1 MIIFINFV
9 LLKYIQMVKKFFIS
23 MLGTMAGFWLS
34 LIILVIG
41 GVFII
46 GALAAKTIMG
56 SSSDLKGDKI
66 LYLDL
71 SGSIGERQEQVS
83 VTDLLNMTDGQS
95 DDLSTILSAL
105 VLSREDKKIKGLY
118 INCGGSSLGI
128 ASRSEIVDELKKFK
142 QSGKFIY
149 AYGDNYEQGDY
160 YIASLADSVF
170 VNPVG
175 SINIHGLSASTV
187 FYKNLLDKLGIDVNV
202 VRVGSFKSAV
212 EPYLRMDMSEESRLQ
227 TSVFINNIWND
238 ITQSI
243 AEARNLKDPS
253 EVDSWAD
260 SLIFTWAPERYVANH
275 SVSAL
280 KYREEV
286 INSLRKVMKID
297 EDAEMPFITPA
308 EYVESKTVLTDN
320 SSKPHLAV
328 LYAVGEISDKGTDGI
343 IGDKMVSQIKELAD
357 DKNVKGLLLRV
368 NSPGGSAFASEQI
381 WKALENF
388 KLSGKPFYVSMGD
401 YAASGGYYISC
412 GADVV
417 YADASTLTGSIGI
430 FGIIPN
436 AHRLLTEK
444 IGLGYQTV
452 ESNKNANF
460 PSLFD
465 TPSQEQLSAMQ
476 TYVNR
481 GYDTFVSRVAAGR
494 HISVDSVKVIGGGR
508 VWDGKSAL
516 NLGLVDKL
524 GSMWSAIGDL
534 TDDLGLSS
542 TDIVCYPKLESTM
555 LETIIK
561 ESKKNLEIINETG
574 LTKEEIDAYRKFIV
588 KIQNMN
594 PVQSRMAPIILK

>member
-1 MIIFINFV
+1 
-9 LLKYIQMVKKFFIS
+9 MVKKFFIT

-41 GVFII
+41 GAFII
-46 GALAAKTIMG
+46 GALAAKTLIG
-56 SSSDLKGDKI
+56 STSSDIKGDKI

-71 SGSIGERQEQVS
+71 SGSIAERQQQMS
-83 VTDLLNMTDGQS
+83 VTDLLSMIDEPS
-95 DDLSTILSAL
+95 SDLSTILSAL
-105 VLSREDKKIKGLY
+105 VLSRDDKKIKGLY

-128 ASRSEIVDELKKFK
+128 ASRSEIVAELKKFK

-149 AYGDNYEQGDY
+149 AYADNYEQGDY
-160 YIASLADSVF
+160 YVASLADSIF

-187 FYKNLLDKLGIDVNV
+187 FYKNLLNKLGIDVNV

-212 EPYLRMDMSEESRLQ
+212 EPYIRMDMSAESRLQ
-227 TSVFINNIWND
+227 TSVFINNIWAD

-243 AEARNLKDPS
+243 AESRGLKSPAQVNL
-253 EVDSWAD
+253 WAD
-260 SLIFTWAPERYVANH
+260 SLIFTWSPDRYVTDNA
-275 SVSAL
+275 VSAL

-286 INSLRKVMKID
+286 KNSLRKKMKID
-297 EDAEMPFITPA
+297 DDAKIPFITPS
-308 EYVESKTVLTDN
+308 EYIEGKTVLSDN

-328 LYAVGEISDKGTDGI
+328 LYAVGEISDSGSEGI
-343 IGDKMVSQIKELAD
+343 IGEKMVDQINELAK

-381 WKALENF
+381 WNALENF
-388 KLSGKPFYVSMGD
+388 KLTGKPFYVSMGD

-412 GADVV
+412 GADEI

-430 FGIIPN
+430 FGVIPN
-436 AHRLLTEK
+436 AKRLLTEK

-460 PSLFD
+460 PSLFEA
-465 TPSQEQLSAMQ
+465 PSQEQLSAMQ

-481 GYDTFVSRVAAGR
+481 GYDTFVSRVASGR
-494 HISVDSVKVIGGGR
+494 SIPVDSVKAVGGGR
-508 VWDGKSAL
+508 IWDGKSAL

-524 GSMWSAIGDL
+524 GSMWSAINDM
-534 TDDLGLSS
+534 TNDLGLSS
-542 TDIVCYPKLESTM
+542 TDIVCYPKI
-555 LETIIK
+555 ETTVFETLLK
-561 ESKKNLEIINETG
+561 ESKKNLEATETG
-574 LTKEEIDAYRKFIV
+574 LSKQEINAYRKFV
-588 KIQNMN
+588 EKIQNMS
-594 PVQSRMAPIILK
+594 PVQSRMEPVILK

>member
-1 MIIFINFV
+1 
-9 LLKYIQMVKKFFIS
+9 MVKKFFIS
-23 MLGTMAGFWLS
+23 MLGTMAGLWLS

-46 GALAAKTIMG
+46 GAFAAKTLMG
-56 SSSDLKGDKI
+56 SSSDIKGDKI

-71 SGSIGERQEQVS
+71 SGSIAERQEQVS
-83 VTDLLNMTDGQS
+83 VTDLLSMS
-95 DDLSTILSAL
+95 DEPSADLSTILSAL
-105 VLSREDKKIKGLY
+105 VLSRDDKKIKGLF

-128 ASRSEIVDELKKFK
+128 ASRSEIIEELKKFK
-142 QSGKFIY
+142 QSGKFVY
-149 AYGDNYEQGDY
+149 AYADNYEQGDY
-160 YIASLADSVF
+160 YVASLADSVF

-212 EPYLRMDMSEESRLQ
+212 EPYLRMDMSAESRLQ

-238 ITQSI
+238 ITESI
-243 AEARNLKDPS
+243 AQARHLENSS
-253 EVDSWAD
+253 EVNLWAD
-260 SLIFTWAPERYVANH
+260 SLIFTWSPERYVANNA
-275 SVSAL
+275 VSAL

-286 INSLRKVMKID
+286 KNSLRKKMKID
-297 EDAEMPFITPA
+297 SDAKMPFITPD
-308 EYVESKTVLTDN
+308 EYMESKTAFTDD
-320 SSKPHLAV
+320 SSKPHVAV
-328 LYAVGEISDKGTDGI
+328 LYAVGEISDIGSNGI
-343 IGDKMVSQIKELAD
+343 IGDKMVDQINELAN

-388 KLSGKPFYVSMGD
+388 KLTGKPFYVSMGD

-412 GADVV
+412 GADEI

-436 AHRLLTEK
+436 AKRLLTEK

-452 ESNKNANF
+452 ESNKNASF
-460 PSLFD
+460 PSLFE

-481 GYDTFVSRVAAGR
+481 GYDTFVSRVASGR
-494 HISVDSVKVIGGGR
+494 DIPVDSVKAIGGGR

-516 NLGLVDKL
+516 DLGLVDKL

-534 TDDLGLSS
+534 TKDLELST
-542 TDIVCYPKLESTM
+542 TDIVCYPKLETTM
-555 LETIIK
+555 FETLLR
-561 ESKKNLEIINETG
+561 ESKKNLEIAETG
-574 LTKEEIDAYRKFIV
+574 LTRQEIEAYRKLV
-588 KIQNMN
+588 EKIQNMN
-594 PVQSRMAPIILK
+594 PVQSRMEPVILK